1 MKLEVRRMVGI
12 IDTTFRDAH
21 QSLIATRLST
31 SDMLPIV
38 EKMDKIGFYSMEVWG
53 GATFDAPLRFL
64 REDPWERLR
73 VLREKIK
80 KTKLQMLLRGQNIVG
95 YKHYPDDVVEKFV
108 ELAYKNGV
116 DIFRVFD
123 ALNDV
128 RNMKTAIKKAKEVGA
143 EVQGSIC
150 YTISPVDTLERYMKL
165 VDELI
170 SLDVD
175 YITIKDMA
183 GLLDPQK
190 AYELIKEIKGT
201 YGIRIDVHTH
211 STSGLAVATEL
222 KAVEAGADF
231 INTSIHPLA
240 GGTAQPAIQ
249 TLYYALPEKHRPEVD
264 MKIIS
269 DISKYLDKL
278 LSEKYDHLLSKKAVR
293 GDPAVLIHQ
302 IPGGMYS
309 NLIKQLTEFKALD
322 RLDEVLEEVPRVREE
337 LGYPPLVTPTSQ
349 IVGIQAVFNVLFGR
363 YKMITE
369 ETKNYVKGLYGRPP
383 APIKEEIRKLI
394 LGEEEPINV
403 RPADLLEPLLEKAR
417 KELEE
422 KGYLEKEE
430 DVVTYCLFPQVA
442 LEFFELRKQGKLK
455 PLEEKPKGKII
466 KIYIGGREYEVGIE
480 GVKLE
485 ALAMPSYASSEVP
498 AQLVGVLSAPVS
510 APSAPV
516 EVPSA
521 PTPATPVE
529 APTAPTPTT
538 AGEGVVTAPMPG
550 KILKI
555 LVREG
560 DQVKVGQG
568 LLILEAMK
576 MENEIP
582 SPKDS
587 VVKRILVKEGDTV
600 DTGQALIELT

>member
-1 MKLEVRRMVGI
+1 MVEI

-31 SDMLPIV
+31 KDMLPIA

-64 REDPWERLR
+64 REDPWGRLR
-73 VLREKIK
+73 LLREHIK

-108 ELAYKNGV
+108 GLAYKNGI

-128 RNMKTAIKKAKEVGA
+128 RNMKASIKKAKEVGA
-143 EVQGSIC
+143 EVQGCIC
-150 YTISPVDTLERYMKL
+150 YTTGPIFTLEYYINK

-170 SLDVD
+170 NLDVD

-183 GLLDPQK
+183 GLADPQM
-190 AYELIKEIKGT
+190 AYNLVKEIKEH
-201 YGIRIDVHTH
+201 YGIKVDFHTH
-211 STSGLAVATEL
+211 ATSGLAVATYL
-222 KAVEAGADF
+222 KAIEAGVDYV
-231 INTSIHPLA
+231 NTSIHPLA

-249 TLYYALPEKHRPEVD
+249 TMYYAIPEAKRPKLD
-264 MKIIS
+264 MKLIQE
-269 DISKYLDKL
+269 ISKYLADFL
-278 LSEKYDHLLSKKAVR
+278 EKKYEHLLSKKAVQ
-293 GDPAVLIHQ
+293 GDPNVLIHQ

-309 NLIKQLTEFKALD
+309 NLIKQLSELKALD
-322 RLDEVLEEVPRVREE
+322 KLDEVLEEVPRVRED

-349 IVGIQAVFNVLFGR
+349 IVGVQAVFNVLFGW
-363 YKMITE
+363 YKQVTK

-383 APIKEEIRKLI
+383 GEIKEEIRKLI
-394 LGEEEPINV
+394 LGDEEPISV
-403 RPADLLEPLLEKAR
+403 RPADLLEPMLEKAR

-442 LEFFELRKQGKLK
+442 LEFFELRKQGELR
-455 PLEEKPKGKII
+455 PVEEKPKGKVI
-466 KIYIGGREYEVGIE
+466 KIYVGGREYEVGIE

-485 ALAMPSYASSEVP
+485 ALAMPGYAPSEAPVQAAQPVSVP
-498 AQLVGVLSAPVS
+498 SAPVS

-516 EVPSA
+516 EVPST
-521 PTPATPVE
+521 PTPVAT
-529 APTAPTPTT
+529 
-538 AGEGVVTAPMPG
+538 GENVVTAPMPG
-550 KILKI
+550 KILRI
-555 LVREG
+555 LVNEG
-560 DQVKVGQG
+560 EKVKAGQG
-568 LLILEAMK
+568 LLVLEAMK

-582 SPKDS
+582 SPMDG
-587 VVKRILVKEGDTV
+587 VVKRILVKEGETV
-600 DTGQALIELT
+600 DTGQALIELG

>member
-1 MKLEVRRMVGI
+1 MVEI

-31 SDMLPIV
+31 EDMLPIA

-53 GATFDAPLRFL
+53 GATFDAALRFL
-64 REDPWERLR
+64 REDPWERLKL
-73 VLREKIK
+73 LREHIK
-80 KTKLQMLLRGQNIVG
+80 KTKLQMLLRGQNLVG
-95 YKHYPDDVVEKFV
+95 YRHYPDDVVEKFV
-108 ELAYKNGV
+108 ELAHKNGI

-143 EVQGSIC
+143 EVQG
-150 YTISPVDTLERYMKL
+150 TISYTTGKIFTLEYYLQK

-170 SLDVD
+170 ELDVD

-183 GLLDPQK
+183 ALLDPQT
-190 AYELIKEIKGT
+190 AHNLVKEIKDR
-201 YGIRIDVHTH
+201 YGIKVNVHTH
-211 STSGLAVATEL
+211 ATSSLASATYL
-222 KAVEAGADF
+222 KAVEAGADL
-231 INTSIHPLA
+231 IDTSIYPLA
-240 GGTAQPAIQ
+240 NGTAQPAIQ
-249 TLYYALPEKHRPEVD
+249 SIYYALKGENKPKLD
-264 MKIIS
+264 MKLIFEIS
-269 DISKYLDKL
+269 RYLRKIL
-278 LSEKYDHLLSKKAVR
+278 EEKYDHLLNKRALH
-293 GDPAVLIHQ
+293 GDPNVLVHQ

-309 NLIKQLTEFKALD
+309 NLISQLKEMKALD
-322 RLDEVLEEVPRVREE
+322 RLDEVLEEVPRVRED

-349 IVGIQAVFNVLFGR
+349 IVGTQAVLNVLFGR
-363 YKMITE
+363 YKMVSQ

-383 APIKEEIRKLI
+383 APIKEEIVKLI
-394 LGEEEPINV
+394 LGDEKPIDV
-403 RPADLLEPLLEKAR
+403 RPADLLEPMLEKAK

-455 PLEEKPKGKII
+455 PLEEKPRGKII
-466 KIYIGGREYEVGIE
+466 KIYVGGREYEVGVE

-485 ALAMPSYASSEVP
+485 DLTMPAYAPS
-498 AQLVGVLSAPVS
+498 AAPVQAGAPVATPAPAP

-516 EVPSA
+516 GVSSA
-521 PTPATPVE
+521 PVP
-529 APTAPTPTT
+529 
-538 AGEGVVTAPMPG
+538 AGENVVTAPMPG
-550 KILKI
+550 KVLRI

-560 DQVKVGQG
+560 DEVKVGQG
-568 LLILEAMK
+568 LLVLEAMK

-582 SPKDS
+582 SPKDG
-587 VVKRILVKEGDTV
+587 VVKKILVKEGDTV
-600 DTGQALIELT
+600 DTGQPLIELG

>member
-1 MKLEVRRMVGI
+1 MGLEVRRMVRI
-12 IDTTFRDAH
+12 IDTTLRDAH

-31 SDMLPIV
+31 NDMLPIA
-38 EKMDKIGFYSMEVWG
+38 EKMDKVGFYSMEVWG
-53 GATFDAPLRFL
+53 GATFDAALRFL

-73 VLREKIK
+73 VLREYIR

-108 ELAYKNGV
+108 ELAYKNGI

-143 EVQGSIC
+143 EVQGAIS
-150 YTISPVDTLERYMKL
+150 YTTGKIFTLEYYLQK

-170 SLDVD
+170 ELDVD

-183 GLLDPQK
+183 ALLDPQT
-190 AYELIKEIKGT
+190 AYEIVKEIKER
-201 YGIRIDVHTH
+201 YGIKVNVHTH
-211 STSGLAVATEL
+211 ATSGLASATYL
-222 KAVEAGADF
+222 KAVEAGTDF
-231 INTSIHPLA
+231 IDTAIYPLA
-240 GGTAQPAIQ
+240 NGTAQPAIQ
-249 TLYYALPEKHRPEVD
+249 SIYYSLREEDKP
-264 MKIIS
+264 KIDVKLIFE
-269 DISKYLDKL
+269 ISKYIRKL
-278 LSEKYDHLLSKKAVR
+278 LEEKYEHLMNKRALH
-293 GDPAVLIHQ
+293 GDPNVLIHQ

-309 NLIKQLTEFKALD
+309 NLISQLREMRNLN
-322 RLDEVLEEVPRVREE
+322 RLEEVLEEVPKVREE
-337 LGYPPLVTPTSQ
+337 FGYPPLVTPTSQ
-349 IVGIQAVFNVLFGR
+349 IVGTQAVFNVLFGR

-369 ETKNYVKGLYGRPP
+369 ETKNYVKGLYGKPP
-383 APIKEEIRKLI
+383 VPIKEEIRKLI
-394 LGEEEPINV
+394 LGEEEPISV
-403 RPADLLEPLLEKAR
+403 RPADLLEPMFEKVR

-442 LEFFELRKQGKLK
+442 LEFFELRRQEKLK
-455 PLEEKPKGKII
+455 PLEEKPKGKVIRV
-466 KIYIGGREYEVGIE
+466 YIGGREYEVGIE

-485 ALAMPSYASSEVP
+485 ALTMPSYAPSEVP
-498 AQLVGVLSAPVS
+498 AQPVSVSSAPVS
-510 APSAPV
+510 TPTAPV

-521 PTPATPVE
+521 P
-529 APTAPTPTT
+529 APTA
-538 AGEGVVTAPMPG
+538 AGEGVVSAPMPG
-550 KILKI
+550 KILRV

-568 LLILEAMK
+568 LLVLEAMK

-582 SPKDS
+582 APANG

-600 DTGQALIELT
+600 DTGQALMELG